1 MRIKHIIFRSIR
13 TLVLA
18 FAAALL
24 LPNLAWSAD
33 TNAPP
38 HARWEKFI
46 AEYEAADQTN
56 PPPKDAVVFIG
67 SSSIRRWTT
76 APEQFPHHRVI
87 MRGFGGSQLSDSV
100 AFAHRIVIPYQ
111 PRLVLIYA
119 GDNDINSGKTPE
131 RVLADFQAFVAK
143 VHAALPETR
152 IGYISIKPSPSRMKH
167 FEQFKTAN
175 RLIREYVATNEKLLY
190 VDVFT
195 PTLGSDGQPRADLF
209 VKDMLHLNEAGY
221 KLWAGI
227 VMPVLDKVFSPGA
240 K

>member
-1 MRIKHIIFRSIR
+1 MRIEPLIFRAIR
-13 TLVLA
+13 NLMLTFV
-18 FAAALL
+18 AALL
-24 LPNLAWSAD
+24 LPNFVCGAD

-38 HARWEKFI
+38 HARWEKDI
-46 AEYEAADQTN
+46 AAYEAADQTN
-56 PPPKDAVVFIG
+56 PPPTDAVVFIG

-76 APEQFPHHRVI
+76 APEQFPNHRVI

-100 AFAHRIVIPYQ
+100 EFAHRIVIPYR
-111 PRLVLIYA
+111 PKLVLIYA

-131 RVLADFQAFVAK
+131 RVLADFKAFVAR

-167 FEQFKTAN
+167 FEQFKTTN
-175 RLIREYVATNEKLLY
+175 QLIREYTTKNEKLLY

-227 VMPVLDKVFSPGA
+227 VTPVLDKVFSPAA